1 MSVDGVRPILQVS
14 EDGQVIPTQAQRIR
28 TRKFPRTQR
37 FYKLKFMVYKYV
49 WENIEEDFV
58 YMSNG
63 SSVDTF
69 ATEVSRMYDDLGK
82 FA

>member
-1 MSVDGVRPILQVS
+1 MSVDGVKLILQVS

-28 TRKFPRTQR
+28 TREFPWTQR
-37 FYKLKFMVYKYV
+37 FYKPKFIVYKYV
-49 WENIEEDFV
+49 WETIDEDCV

-63 SSVDTF
+63 GSVDTF
-69 ATEVSRMYDDLGK
+69 ATEFSRMYDDPGK